1 MHTTRNSDHRSYIKA
16 RFVLLF
22 TGILLVGWCMWSTGG
37 GMTPTKSRSGPSNIS
52 MRQVQQF
59 LAALG
64 PAYAMAASSLTQE
77 STDSVVIDDF
87 EGFADGAFPDGWK
100 AWRGDD
106 DIARSLYLIGEEDGN
121 RYLRAKDDG
130 TSIIIRKKLDQWN
143 PRKHQVL
150 SWRWRARVLPE
161 GGDERIGPKN
171 DSAVALYV
179 VLDQNFF
186 RIPKT
191 LKYVW
196 STTLPIGTRHRRD
209 GIGRPNVIVLESGE
223 EKLGQWVTETVNVYD
238 DFMLTFGKKP
248 PKSAVGIG
256 VLTDGNATNTL
267 SEGDYDDIV
276 VSLEDDATDQ

>member
-1 MHTTRNSDHRSYIKA
+1 M
-16 RFVLLF
+16 
-22 TGILLVGWCMWSTGG
+22 
-37 GMTPTKSRSGPSNIS
+37 
-52 MRQVQQF
+52 
-59 LAALG
+59 
-64 PAYAMAASSLTQE
+64 
-77 STDSVVIDDF
+77 
-87 EGFADGAFPDGWK
+87 
-100 AWRGDD
+100 
-106 DIARSLYLIGEEDGN
+106 
-121 RYLRAKDDG
+121 
-130 TSIIIRKKLDQWN
+130 
-143 PRKHQVL
+143 
-150 SWRWRARVLPE
+150 LPE

-238 DFMLTFGKKP
+238 DFMQTFGKKP

-256 VLTDGNATNTL
+256 VLTDGNATNTF

-276 VSLEDDATDQ
+276 VSLGDDATDQ